1 MERNKVVYLHRK
13 KTDDLIFYIGMGSL
27 KRAYCKQRSIIWHR
41 FVNKYGYVVE
51 IYKDGLTKEE
61 AFKIEIDLIEKY
73 GRIDLKSGNLINQT
87 KGGITVESLSEEII
101 AKRSKSLKSVKR
113 TDEWKRKISL
123 SHKGKVKSKEH
134 KKNIAESIRGK
145 KLSESTREKM
155 RLSNKSKTI
164 TAIPVDC
171 YDYLTSEFING
182 FHSIREASKQ
192 LDCLETSISNNL
204 KGRAK
209 KVKSK
214 ILNKQLKFKYKWH

>member
-13 KTDDLIFYIGMGSL
+13 KTDGSVFYVGMGSL

-41 FVNKYGYVVE
+41 FINKYGYVVE
-51 IYKDGLTKEE
+51 IYKDRLTKEE

-73 GRIDLKSGNLINQT
+73 GRVDLKSGKLINQT

-101 AKRSKSLKSVKR
+101 VRRSKSLKSIKR

-134 KKNIAESIRGK
+134 RENIAKSIRGK
-145 KLSESTREKM
+145 KLSENTREKM
-155 RLSNKSKTI
+155 RLSNKSKII

-182 FHSIREASKQ
+182 FCSIREASKQ
-192 LDCLETSISNNL
+192 LGCLETSISNNL
-204 KGRAK
+204 KGRTK
-209 KVKSK
+209 KVKNK